1 MLEVGEEDLAASEL
15 AEQVAQE
22 AAYLSANRAHDEA
35 EESSTT
41 STPSDEVISYS
52 AESIDEARR
61 RKRSSIASSRSSRT
75 IQTRLRADD
84 ANAELLSDEEGEEAD
99 AFPDIPA
106 RPISRY
112 LTPNDIRPGVQR
124 RASSTNSS
132 NSSSKG
138 DGASFKKRNSFF
150 GSIGRK
156 RNDSDSISVTSTNQG
171 PFPLVASSRGST
183 HSSNEASR
191 DRDRELRRNSIL
203 PPFPYNTID
212 SSTSTKSRRI
222 MSGAPSV
229 ESDIGDATYVS
240 YSSGKTRRNTSESGS
255 LLSFSRGGGVSGMTD
270 SQLLAR
276 NARVG
281 DKKSS
286 LRVISRYHGARSA
299 TFMPPSPTS
308 VCESITLIC
317 DSKFG

>member
-22 AAYLSANRAHDEA
+22 AAYLSANRAHHEA

-41 STPSDEVISYS
+41 SSPSDEVISYS

-75 IQTRLRADD
+75 IQTRLRVDD

-106 RPISRY
+106 RPTSRY

-138 DGASFKKRNSFF
+138 DGSSFKKRNSFF

-171 PFPLVASSRGST
+171 PFPLVGGST

-203 PPFPYNTID
+203 PPFPYNPID
-212 SSTSTKSRRI
+212 SSASTKSRRI

-276 NARVG
+276 NSRVG

-317 DSKFG
+317 DSKFD